1 LVSSILTSPEL
12 GLTQCKNDPCVFVGC
27 PLPGQPPLY
36 LVLYVD
42 DFVYFSP
49 SADVESY
56 FESALKKRMNVDFLG
71 DAEWFLGIQFSWDFS
86 SSGEL
91 SCRMSQEGYIQSIIS
106 ELGLTHAN
114 TCPTMTPFRS
124 GLPVV
129 AIPTVDLSDTDRAPI
144 IDKMR
149 SWLGMLNWL
158 CQGTRPDI
166 ATITSLLAT
175 YTSCPSPGHL
185 DAIKHIG
192 RYLKSTADL
201 GLVFSSM
208 GNPTLEAFVHFP
220 LSEDVTTSEGVVT
233 SPCTGFCDVNW
244 GPQDASVPRSN
255 TSLHS
260 VSLHETRSICGH
272 VLFMAGAPIKW
283 YMHKEKRTSH
293 SSCEAEIKAT
303 DECVKSVQ
311 QFCNLLDE
319 LDLLDSS
326 TSIPIFNYNKGAVDW
341 SHTCSTKGF
350 CHLNIRENC
359 VRESILLNKV
369 SVNHIAAASNPADL
383 FSKEFKSD
391 ALFCTLRGLLLFYP
405 SSLPSCGGVPRL
417 DGGYQSNKVVQ
428 ESHRRDIKSHS
439 SDTTTHWH
447 DIKSHSGHTL

>member
-12 GLTQCKNDPCVFVGC
+12 GLTQCKNDPCIFVGR

-42 DFVYFSP
+42 DFFVYISP

-56 FESALKKRMNVDFLG
+56 FEFALKQSMNVDFLG

-124 GLPVV
+124 GLPVD

-158 CQGTRPDI
+158 CQGTWPDI

-192 RYLKSTADL
+192 HYLKSTADL

-220 LSEDVTTSEGVVT
+220 LSEDVTTSEGVVA
-233 SPCTGFCDVNW
+233 SPCTGFCDANW

-255 TSLHS
+255 TSLRS
-260 VSLHETRSICGH
+260 VSLHETRSICGP
-272 VLFMAGAPIKW
+272 VLFMAGAPFKW
-283 YMHKEKRTSH
+283 YTHKEKHTSH

-311 QFCNLLDE
+311 QFRNLLDE

-326 TSIPIFNYNKGAVDW
+326 TSIPIFNDNKGAVDG
-341 SHTCSTKGF
+341 SHTCSTKGLR
-350 CHLNIRENC
+350 HLNIRENC
-359 VRESILLNKV
+359 VCESILLNEV
-369 SVNHIAAASNPADL
+369 SVNHIAGASNPADL

-391 ALFCTLRGLLLFYP
+391 ALFRTLRGLFISFVRGCY
-405 SSLPSCGGVPRL
+405 
-417 DGGYQSNKVVQ
+417 YF
-428 ESHRRDIKSHS
+428 
-439 SDTTTHWH
+439 
-447 DIKSHSGHTL
+447 